1 RLCELDDVD
10 PVLTESRPNRRCR
23 VRLTT
28 RDLKLDECENFLCH
42 MRECSRGCAPL
53 LPSCRLR
60 NDQSIFLTWSNPSS
74 TGTCRSKM
82 STSTFSFWA
91 SVLTSTISPSKSDSG
106 PEVTLTDSPRENWA
120 CDLAAGPP
128 PAPWV
133 WRIRSTSA

>member
-60 NDQSIFLTWSNPSS
+60 NDQSIFFTWSNPSS
-74 TGTCRSKM
+74 TAPCRSKM
-82 STSTFSFWA
+82 STRTFSFWA
-91 SVLTSTISPSKSDSG
+91 SVLTSTISPSKSESG
-106 PEVTLTDSPRENWA
+106 PEVTLTDSPGENCAWDFA
-120 CDLAAGPP
+120 PGPP
-128 PAPWV
+128 PAPAV
-133 WRIRSTSA
+133 WWIRPPTA